1 MTSAPMIVSLH
12 EMLDS
17 AGVPH
22 QFGGAIALAW
32 YRNPRATTDIDVN
45 LTLPPE
51 AAEPV
56 LGLLGLLGVTVTAED
71 RATIVQDGQARL
83 DWGGSYLDV
92 FFATMDLHL
101 EMAERAR
108 LVRFG
113 PVDIPILA
121 PEHLIVCKAIFDRP
135 KDWLDIEEMLRWGTE
150 VDGDRTLVLGGRD
163 PGPGGRAVR
172 PPGRAARELRRR
184 PAPIAPASANP
195 GPSTWP
201 IGNPLASAP

>member
-1 MTSAPMIVSLH
+1 MSSTGELGDLAPKIVSLH

-45 LTLPPE
+45 LTLPPA

-56 LGLLGLLGVTVTAED
+56 LGLLGRLGVTVSPED
-71 RATIVQDGQARL
+71 RAAIAQDGQVRL
-83 DWGGSYLDV
+83 VWDGSYLDV

-108 LVRFG
+108 LVGFG

-121 PEHLIVCKAIFDRP
+121 PEHLIACKAIFDRP
-135 KDWLDIEEMLRWGTE
+135 KDWLDITEILRWGTDI
-150 VDGDRTLVLGGRD
+150 DGARTLYWVGEILGPEAEQYTRLAGLLSTGAVGSRE
-163 PGPGGRAVR
+163 RA
-172 PPGRAARELRRR
+172 L
-184 PAPIAPASANP
+184 
-195 GPSTWP
+195 
-201 IGNPLASAP
+201 

>member
-1 MTSAPMIVSLH
+1 MSGTGQLGNLVPKIVSLH

-22 QFGGAIALAW
+22 QFGGAIALSW

-56 LGLLGLLGVTVTAED
+56 LELLARLGVTVGAED
-71 RATIVQDGQARL
+71 RAAIALDGQVRL
-83 DWGGSYLDV
+83 DWDRSYLDV

-135 KDWLDIEEMLRWGTE
+135 KDWLDIDEMLRWGTD
-150 VDGDRTLVLGGRD
+150 VDVALTLSWVGEILGPQSKQYTRLAGVLSAGAAGSL
-163 PGPGGRAVR
+163 PRA
-172 PPGRAARELRRR
+172 E
-184 PAPIAPASANP
+184 
-195 GPSTWP
+195 
-201 IGNPLASAP
+201 